1 MACLALAIQPAN
13 GANILLQTRE
23 WFPPARALAA
33 LSSFRQTRLSFSSSS
48 SSTAAAG
55 SKSDDLD
62 PASAALGDDPLAA
75 SSGQVVVG
83 VESRYLVVYRL
94 VNSIYVLGVTTPDTP
109 DVFSCVD
116 AVNQSVAVVVAAC
129 RGVDAT
135 AEKLHRKYPEVYM
148 ALDIVLRGVGA
159 ARLAAI
165 LSSMHSDNIAK
176 LVSSAIDTEARVRG
190 ADPWAGPHEALSLE
204 RRAALQTFSSVF
216 FELPAETLA
225 AGDEAAAASLPP
237 AAPPTDDPSK
247 PSEETPE
254 DQQPKDPFAASEK
267 INKPEEALVGAFKKS
282 KDGVSLVSDPSAAL
296 AGLEVSS
303 LPPPAATKPTFIGV
317 EGFEG
322 EYGGIEF
329 GNEEASL
336 SEAFEGFDNAF
347 GGGLDA
353 SEFVNTTK
361 KAPKGPGLGGLE
373 LLATSPSPATAS
385 KGDEKTPLENL
396 LVSKTQAMTGPEMY
410 IAEEI
415 NAEFQES
422 LLSRVGL
429 KGTIFLRTLPP
440 KQAAGKET
448 EFSFRLE
455 NTSGIQRAVMQTSCV
470 SSLENGMF
478 HVRTPSKEE
487 PIPIMKYSLQPRF
500 SPLPLRLRLIKRH
513 IGTLLSVMIQYA
525 SNPALLMPLNNVTF
539 ILKLPVD
546 PTLLKVTPKAVL
558 NRATR
563 ELRWHVPDVPLKGL
577 AGRLRARMPVD
588 QDSEEGGEL
597 EVIGMVKFSAQ
608 GSTTLSGICLRPV
621 SEGIAQF
628 NEVSHRYESGSYT
641 CI

>member
-1 MACLALAIQPAN
+1 MACLALALQPAN

-33 LSSFRQTRLSFSSSS
+33 LSAFRQTRLSFAPSSS
-48 SSTAAAG
+48 AASG
-55 SKSDDLD
+55 SKSDDPD
-62 PASAALGDDPLAA
+62 PSSALGDDPLAA

-83 VESRYLVVYRL
+83 VESRFLVVYRL

-109 DVFSCVD
+109 NAFSCVD

-135 AEKLHRKYPEVYM
+135 PDKLHRKYPEIYM

-176 LVSSAIDTEARVRG
+176 LVSSAIDAEARVRG
-190 ADPWAGPHEALSLE
+190 ADPWAGSHEAFSLE
-204 RRAALQTFSSVF
+204 RRAALQTFSSVS

-237 AAPPTDDPSK
+237 PAPPSDDPTK
-247 PSEETPE
+247 PSEEAPE
-254 DQQPKDPFAASEK
+254 DQQSKDPFAASDK

-353 SEFVNTTK
+353 SEFVNTAK
-361 KAPKGPGLGGLE
+361 KPPKAPGLGGLE
-373 LLATSPSPATAS
+373 LLETSPNPATATAS

-410 IAEEI
+410 IVEEI
-415 NAEFQES
+415 NAEFRQS

-455 NTSGIQRAVMQTSCV
+455 NTSGIQRAVMQSSCV

-487 PIPIMKYSLQPRF
+487 AIPIMKYSLQPRF
-500 SPLPLRLRLIKRH
+500 TPLPLRLRLVKRH
-513 IGTLLSVMIQYA
+513 SGTLLSVMIQYA
-525 SNPALLMPLNNVTF
+525 PNPALLMPLTNVTF

-546 PTLLKVTPKAVL
+546 PTLLKVTPKAIL
-558 NRATR
+558 NRATK
-563 ELRWHVPDVPLKGL
+563 ELRWHVPDVPKGS

-597 EVIGMVKFSAQ
+597 EVVGMVKFSAQ

-621 SEGIAQF
+621 ADGIAQF
-628 NEVSHRYESGSYT
+628 NEVSHRYESGSYL